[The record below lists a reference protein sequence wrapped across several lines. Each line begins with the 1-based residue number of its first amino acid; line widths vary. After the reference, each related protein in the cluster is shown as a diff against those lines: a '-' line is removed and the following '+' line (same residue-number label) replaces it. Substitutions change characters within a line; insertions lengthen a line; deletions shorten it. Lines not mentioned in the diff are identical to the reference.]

1 MWLSSPFVCLFLRA
15 GWLWCIALGKD
26 EMRLS
31 VFAARLNSSAL
42 IARAANYNV
51 QAATEKERLPSLLIA
66 IAL

>member
-1 MWLSSPFVCLFLRA
+1 VAKQPLCLPFLRA
-15 GWLWCIALGKD
+15 GWCIALGKD

-31 VFAARLNSSAL
+31 VFAAHPNSSAL